1 MSSQGSNSDDSY
13 VMVPE
18 SAETSTNSLASD
30 GTPNNHPNRSISTQT
45 PSAFEPSVST
55 LIERNNAL
63 EAQIKW
69 LWSMERG
76 RQNRYEYYCD
86 ILRRNNKGLEDENE
100 ELQYQY
106 GGLQNENDAL
116 WDKNDRL
123 EDEIMRK
130 YNTIRLRDAEI
141 KRLEQEKQMIA
152 RYAQTESD
160 MLRRQN
166 EKLQKQLNEYRRNQI
181 NGSIIS
187 GGNIARII
195 ELEKEQVNNC
205 DVIKE
210 LKNELMLEKWD
221 KRETQKIAISSQEK
235 LEEQQASH
243 LEEMAK
249 MQETID
255 DHEIVRMNA
264 RDTLEEQDEL
274 IRFLQHGNSTLT
286 KMLKQHSEDA
296 IERDSAFLVVLKDH
310 AKHARKLQD
319 DNESLEQRLQGV
331 AQIMQRIRTP
341 QHPAQVEDDEETSV
355 SDVSHYSTALETM

>member
-45 PSAFEPSVST
+45 PLASEPSVLT

-69 LWSMERG
+69 LWNMERG

-86 ILRRNNKGLEDENE
+86 ILRRNNQGLEDENE
-100 ELQYQY
+100 ELQYQC

-116 WDKNDRL
+116 WDKNGKL

-130 YNTIRLRDAEI
+130 CNTIRLRDAEI
-141 KRLEQEKQMIA
+141 ETLKQEKQMIA
-152 RYAQTESD
+152 WNAQTESD

-181 NGSIIS
+181 NGSIIA
-187 GGNIARII
+187 GGNITRII
-195 ELEKEQVNNC
+195 ELEKAQVNNC
-205 DVIKE
+205 GVIKE
-210 LKNELMLEKWD
+210 LENELILEKWD
-221 KRETQKIAISSQEK
+221 KRETQKIAISSQER

-255 DHEIVRMNA
+255 NHEIGRMNA
-264 RDTLEEQDEL
+264 RDKLEEQDEL
-274 IRFLQHGNSTLT
+274 IRFLQHGNTKLA
-286 KMLKQHSEDA
+286 KMLEQHSEDA
-296 IERDSAFLVVLKDH
+296 AEKDLAFLRVLKDH
-310 AKHARKLQD
+310 EKHARKLQED
-319 DNESLEQRLQGV
+319 KERLEQRLQGV
-331 AQIMQRIRTP
+331 AQI
-341 QHPAQVEDDEETSV
+341 
-355 SDVSHYSTALETM
+355 L